1 MNGRTDNGTG
11 TRPAGGRRGGA
22 GRAWWWI
29 PVAAIAIVVAV
40 LLLRGGGEEQDGPEA
55 VPRTPSLEP
64 AQPGEAQTG
73 SITIGGEDAAPMLE
87 AGGLGDRAGEE
98 VIGTLVPLDSVIAD
112 GVYWIGEGRAQML
125 LVEPE
130 GQGRRLAEGDQL
142 TFTGT
147 LQPLDD
153 EISAAVWGV
162 EAERRLEEQGVYIEV
177 DDLAVEPPDG
187 P

>member
-1 MNGRTDNGTG
+1 MNGRADNGTG
-11 TRPAGGRRGGA
+11 PDSAGARRSGA
-22 GRAWWWI
+22 GRAWWWV
-29 PVAAIAIVVAV
+29 PVAVIAVVVAV
-40 LLLRGGGEEQDGPEA
+40 LLLRGGEEEEGPAA
-55 VPRTPSLEP
+55 VPQTPSLEP
-64 AQPGEAQTG
+64 AQPGEAETA
-73 SITIGGEDAAPMLE
+73 SITIGGEDAAPMLQ

-112 GVYWIGEGRAQML
+112 GIYWIGEGRAQML

-130 GQGRRLAEGDQL
+130 GQERRVAEGDRL

-153 EISAAVWGV
+153 EIMAAVWGV
-162 EAERRLEEQGVYIEV
+162 EAERRLEEQGVYVEV
-177 DDLAVEPPDG
+177 DDVAVEPPDE